1 MIILDDVSFSYN
13 KGAVSLSH
21 LSYTFETGQCC
32 CIQGP
37 NGCGKS
43 TLFRILNGLSFPSAG
58 RYYFDGTEITERKM
72 KDGSFARNFHR
83 NIGYV
88 MQNSEIQLF
97 CQSVEDE
104 IAFGLYQ
111 LKLPEEEIR
120 ARVEKYIELLE
131 LHAIRHRAPFTLSG
145 GEKKRTALA
154 AVFAMEPKVFIMD
167 EPISG
172 LDEDG
177 QEWITD
183 FIGKMKSDDRLM
195 IIATHNHTFADKVA
209 DEKVFMNKDH
219 TIIKKNSENAQKG

>member
-1 MIILDDVSFSYN
+1 MIELQNVSFSYN
-13 KGAVSLSH
+13 KGTAALSH
-21 LSYTFETGQCC
+21 LSYTFNMGKCC

-43 TLFRILNGLSFPSAG
+43 TLFRILNALSFPTAG
-58 RYYFDGTEITERKM
+58 KYIFDGDEITEKKM
-72 KDGSFARNFHR
+72 RDASFARSFHAR
-83 NIGYV
+83 IGYV

-111 LKLPEEEIR
+111 LKLPQEE
-120 ARVEKYIELLE
+120 VEKKVEHYISLLE
-131 LHAIRHRAPFTLSG
+131 LEDIRHRAPFTLSG

-154 AVFAMEPKVFIMD
+154 AVFAMEPQVFIMD

-183 FIGKMKSDDRLM
+183 FIKKMKSADRLM
-195 IIATHNHTFADKVA
+195 IIATHNHEFADMVA
-209 DEKVFMNKDH
+209 DEKIFMNKAH
-219 TIIKKNSENAQKG
+219 TII